1 MARLLLIDPDR
12 GRATRVAA
20 ALGAA
25 GHEVS
30 VATSGS
36 YALTMLERGRPDLV
50 VTRAE
55 AGDMTGAELTA
66 VVRADP
72 ATRTIPLLLL
82 DEGGVAADVADVDL
96 VLDGE
101 SRVSAVLTGI
111 ETVLSEQRRRPGAR
125 RGPRPSVAKGL
136 RGSLAVMDLPEVA
149 QAIAL
154 GTKTGRLGLTLPMGP
169 GTIVFEA
176 GRIIHVEYGQ
186 LTGEPAFAALIGA
199 ARTGGDFSFTAMER
213 DALRGVPRTIHGSVE
228 RLLIMTASDIDEG
241 RVVTAGSTRAEGR

>member
-1 MARLLLIDPDR
+1 
-12 GRATRVAA
+12 
-20 ALGAA
+20 
-25 GHEVS
+25 
-30 VATSGS
+30 
-36 YALTMLERGRPDLV
+36 
-50 VTRAE
+50 
-55 AGDMTGAELTA
+55 MTGAELAA

-72 ATRTIPLLLL
+72 ATRTIPMLLL
-82 DEGGVAADVADVDL
+82 DAGGAAADVTDVDL

-111 ETVLSEQRRRPGAR
+111 ETVLDGLRQRSA
-125 RGPRPSVAKGL
+125 PRSVPRTSTASGL

-154 GTKTGRLGLTLPMGP
+154 STKTGRLSLTLPTGP
-169 GTIVFEA
+169 GTIVFET
-176 GRIIHVEYGQ
+176 GRIVHVEYGQ

-199 ARTGGDFSFTAMER
+199 ARTAGEFSFTVVER

-241 RVVTAGSTRAEGR
+241 RVVGTGVARAEGN